1 MSRWHCRFSR
11 HDFLKRVSIAHRE
24 MNMYQHDG
32 CWWCCYLCCWVL
44 DPGKSAA
51 IDSRLNRRM
60 FQVGGF
66 SSTKRWWQL
75 PRSAST
81 KLLLF
86 ILPIFHS
93 DSLLFFFFFLLNL
106 IRIFF
111 PLVNFG
117 FLLFSPSD
125 LCQDISVPHR
135 SEFSCYI
142 DRIFFNVHT
151 PSQVYSA
158 WHKLQELNW
167 ISIRINIW
175 DSILKR
181 GN

>member
-1 MSRWHCRFSR
+1 MSRWLCRFSR
-11 HDFLKRVSIAHRE
+11 HDFLKRGSIAHRD

-93 DSLLFFFFFLLNL
+93 DSLLFFFFFFIKFDSHFLSARQLWIFALLSQRFMSRHFSSSS
-106 IRIFF
+106 IR
-111 PLVNFG
+111 V
-117 FLLFSPSD
+117 FLLYWSHF
-125 LCQDISVPHR
+125 L
-135 SEFSCYI
+135 
-142 DRIFFNVHT
+142 
-151 PSQVYSA
+151 
-158 WHKLQELNW
+158 
-167 ISIRINIW
+167 
-175 DSILKR
+175 
-181 GN
+181 